1 MSQITLDSVE
11 HLMESVEHL
20 ISVARATAEHEEGL
34 SGEAVDTIRGVGQHR
49 ERVRIL
55 ELWLAFHESLRD
67 LELANAL
74 RLGAQV
80 QFASLALAR
89 AIAMGDHVPVERT
102 DRRTK

>member
-1 MSQITLDSVE
+1 MSQITLE
-11 HLMESVEHL
+11 EVEHL
-20 ISVARATAEHEEGL
+20 ITVAKGTAEREEGF
-34 SGEAVDTIRGVGQHR
+34 SKDAVYTIRGVGQHR

-67 LELANAL
+67 LELADAL

-80 QFASLALAR
+80 QFVSLAFAR